1 MSFNTTEEIIED
13 IKQGKMVIIVDD
25 ENRENEGDLVLAAE
39 KATPE
44 QINFLCTHGRGLICA
59 PMEKSRLDF
68 LNIHPMVTNNQ
79 DSFNTAFTVSVDAK
93 NGTTTGISTHDRAK
107 TIQTLIDDKSEPKD
121 LSQPGHIFPLT
132 AREGGVLTRAGHTE
146 AAVDAAR
153 LAGLKPAGVICE
165 IMNTNGTMARLPELM
180 KFAKTHSLKICTIVQ
195 LIEFRR
201 KNEKLVEHLINVKL
215 PTTYGE
221 FLMHIYE
228 SKIDGEQ
235 HIALTYGNID
245 NGPTL
250 VRMHSECFTGDVLH
264 SVRCDCGFQLEYA
277 MKKIKEAGSGVIVYL
292 KQEGRGI
299 GLFNKIR
306 AYKLQDQGVD
316 TVEANEMLGFKAD
329 LREYGTGAQILK
341 DLGINKI
348 KLMTNNPV
356 KLIGLEGY
364 NLEIVERIPIITG
377 HCEHNKKYLHTKKT
391 KMGHIF

>member
-44 QINFLCTHGRGLICA
+44 QINFLCTYGRGLICT
-59 PMEKSRLDF
+59 PMEKTRLDF
-68 LNIHPMVTNNQ
+68 LNIHPMVTDNQ

-93 NGTTTGISTHDRAK
+93 KGITTGISAHDRAK
-107 TIQTLIDDKSEPKD
+107 TIQTLIDDKSKPED
-121 LSQPGHIFPLT
+121 LAQPGHVFPLI

-146 AAVDAAR
+146 AAVDSAK

-165 IMNTNGTMARLPELM
+165 IMNSDGTMARLPELL
-180 KFAKTHSLKICTIVQ
+180 KFAETHSLKICTIVQ

-228 SKIDGEQ
+228 SKIDGKQ

-245 NGPTL
+245 KEPTL

-277 MKKIKEAGSGVIVYL
+277 MKKIK
-292 KQEGRGI
+292 
-299 GLFNKIR
+299 

-316 TVEANEMLGFKAD
+316 TVEANEMLGFEAD

-341 DLGINKI
+341 DLGLNKI

-364 NLEIVERIPIITG
+364 NLEIVERVPIVTG
-377 HCEHNKKYLHTKKT
+377 HCEHNRKYLHTKKT